1 MRSMLMALA
10 AALSTALLACEVAAA
25 DTVETD
31 FEVFERG
38 TVNGQDGWKSALPGN
53 VPALP
58 NGYDQ
63 EVVLNSGAPTVFGQQ
78 SLRMS
83 NLYANGEFF
92 YQTYSKPV
100 LAPAG
105 EDEANKEYIGQFSFI
120 PKSPEF
126 QRDLFLS
133 VSPDPGDGSR
143 MSWVG
148 LEDTPAGVEV
158 HVSDAPDVDGKFVD
172 YNVALLKDRTVPH
185 TIRFWIK
192 VNPGVT
198 TIGCKSPLTV
208 IQLPVQRSPL
218 VGASRRGR
226 TTTAPLRSRH
236 RRRTSIRR
244 RASPACSSAPGSRGL
259 RNSPRLAVTCST
271 M

>member
-10 AALSTALLACEVAAA
+10 TAVSTALLACEVAVA
-25 DTVETD
+25 DNVTTD
-31 FEVFERG
+31 FEAFNLG
-38 TVNGQDGWKSALPGN
+38 TVNGQDGWKSAVPGN

-105 EDEANKEYIGQFSFI
+105 ETEANTEYIGQFSFI
-120 PKSPEF
+120 PTTPVH
-126 QRDLFLS
+126 QPGLLLS

-148 LEDTPAGVEV
+148 LRDTAAGVEV
-158 HVSDAPDVDGKFVD
+158 HVSDTPEVNGWFVD
-172 YNVALLKDRTVPH
+172 YNVALL
-185 TIRFWIK
+185 
-192 VNPGVT
+192 
-198 TIGCKSPLTV
+198 
-208 IQLPVQRSPL
+208 
-218 VGASRRGR
+218 
-226 TTTAPLRSRH
+226 
-236 RRRTSIRR
+236 
-244 RASPACSSAPGSRGL
+244 
-259 RNSPRLAVTCST
+259 
-271 M
+271 